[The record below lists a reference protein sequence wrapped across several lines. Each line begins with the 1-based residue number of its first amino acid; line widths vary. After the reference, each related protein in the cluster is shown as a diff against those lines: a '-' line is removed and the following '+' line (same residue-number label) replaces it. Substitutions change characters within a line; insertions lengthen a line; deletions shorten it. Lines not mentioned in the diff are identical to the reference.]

1 MNVAERVGRSATG
14 AVGVVRCLGHFRL
27 EDAGGNQLQFR
38 TRKARAILAVLA
50 MHGRPMSRDALAD
63 LLWSDRGETQARAS
77 LRQTIHELQ
86 HMRSCGYSLLAP
98 ARDDVSVA
106 RDALVTDLELI
117 RRAAAN
123 GDWPR
128 LLTLLESSDSGLL
141 SDLDG
146 LDGELD
152 DWLRGQRA
160 HEPAKT
166 LGAAIE
172 GAERCLAEAG
182 PRAAL
187 DLAGEILRLDPA
199 NEEATRLAM
208 VAAHQAGDS
217 VALHRHFTALRDR
230 LREDY
235 QAEPSAE
242 TLELL
247 AKLGNGHAAKAEL
260 LPEISG
266 GLRPTV
272 AAVPAQPPRRRY
284 QLIAFGTIALM
295 LVAAVAALTLLW
307 RDAGRAPGASGG
319 KVVVAVLP
327 FDQQPPDGSFLAAGV
342 REQTR
347 AALTRNPSIRVL
359 GPATIDAVA
368 ARNLTPADYRKRFG
382 VTHLLQGVVR
392 RSGAQLLISVSLTR
406 TSDGVAVWQDSF
418 RGRMGE
424 PFALQD
430 AIANGIEGRLRAQ
443 LAAGGGHRAE
453 EITTSPEVYALYSE
467 ARQLIEGRRYPGPE
481 RAEALLR
488 QAIKIDPNYAP
499 AWALLGESIYFNSH
513 GPVDDGSRRAEA
525 IAATQHALSL
535 APQLALAHATYA
547 LVQGEQ
553 SAESEAPLRRAVTLD
568 PSYSEA
574 WTWLGNS
581 LYGQSRVKEAKAAY
595 ERAVAIDPLL
605 YPAVGNLTA
614 MDIQLGDQA
623 ALNRLIQTITKA
635 GASPQT
641 VASLKVEQAYA
652 KGDFSRSIEL
662 LRAFPFEGGGRP
674 NPALWDGWFETL
686 TALGYSDKLH
696 GITGCPDWYAPLIS
710 GKALPPTT
718 FENKPVTPEEFWTSM
733 FFSAPASRAM
743 VQLGHSRDLVA
754 LYRAGFRDADDFISR
769 TSRYGMIGELVPN
782 LAVALRE
789 TGSQAESSYLL
800 SATSMRLEESLKR
813 GPRREAIGYL
823 AMIRATQGDSGRAL
837 ALLDLAVRRGWFPD
851 GRAAALDLAD
861 EPAFRSLRGE
871 PRFEALRKRL
881 LDHIARER
889 AELGPLKV

>member
-14 AVGVVRCLGHFRL
+14 AVGIVRCLGHFRL

-50 MHGRPMSRDALAD
+50 LHGRPMSRDALAD

-77 LRQTIHELQ
+77 LRQTIFELQ
-86 HMRSCGYSLLAP
+86 HLRSCGYSLLAP

-106 RDALVTDLELI
+106 RDVLVTDLELI

-128 LLTLLESSDSGLL
+128 LLTLLESSDCGLL
-141 SDLDG
+141 ADLDG
-146 LDGELD
+146 LDEELD

-166 LGAAIE
+166 LGAAVE

-187 DLAGEILRLDPA
+187 ELAGEILRLDPA

-217 VALHRHFTALRDR
+217 VALHRHFGALRGR

-235 QAEPSAE
+235 QAEPSDE

-247 AKLGNGHAAKAEL
+247 AKLGNGHAAKSAQPAAALAE
-260 LPEISG
+260 PIPPPDPVPSEP
-266 GLRPTV
+266 RAPRFRV
-272 AAVPAQPPRRRY
+272 AAMAA
-284 QLIAFGTIALM
+284 IAVML
-295 LVAAVAALTLLW
+295 LVAAVAAFFLW
-307 RDAGRAPGASGG
+307 RDAGQATAGAGE
-319 KVVVAVLP
+319 VVVAVLP
-327 FDQQPPDGSFLAAGV
+327 FEQQPPDDSFLAAGL

-368 ARNLTPADYRKRFG
+368 AAKLTPRDYLRRFG
-382 VTHLLQGVVR
+382 VTHLLTGVVR
-392 RSGAQLLISVSLTR
+392 RSGSQLLISVSLTR

-418 RGRMGE
+418 RGRMGA

-430 AIANGIEGRLRAQ
+430 AIASGIEGRLRAQ

-453 EITTSPEVYALYSE
+453 QIATSPEVYALYSE
-467 ARQLIEGRRYPGPE
+467 ARQLVAARLFPGPE

-488 QAIKIDPNYAP
+488 QAIRTDPNYAP
-499 AWALLGESIYFNSH
+499 AWALLGEAIYFNSQ
-513 GPVDDGSRRAEA
+513 GAIVDGSRRKEA
-525 IAATQHALSL
+525 LAAVQHALSL
-535 APQLALAHATYA
+535 APQLASAHATYA

-553 SAESEAPLRRAVTLD
+553 SAESEAQLRRAVTLD

-574 WTWLGNS
+574 WNWLGNS
-581 LYGQSRVKEAKAAY
+581 LLGQSRLKEAKAAY
-595 ERAVAIDPLL
+595 ERAIAIDPLL
-605 YPAVGNLTA
+605 SPAIGNLSA
-614 MDIQLGDQA
+614 VDIQLGDEA
-623 ALNRLIQTITKA
+623 GLDRLIETITRA
-635 GASPQT
+635 GASPQS
-641 VASLKVEQAYA
+641 VASLRVEQAYA
-652 KGDFSRSIEL
+652 SGDFSRSIEL
-662 LRAFPFEGGGRP
+662 LRTFPFEGGGRP

-710 GKALPPTT
+710 GKTLPPTT
-718 FENKPVTPEEFWTSM
+718 FDNKPVTAEEFWTSM

-743 VQLGHSRDLVA
+743 VRLGHSRDLVA
-754 LYRAGFRDADDFISR
+754 LYRAGFSDADDFISR
-769 TSRYGMIGELVPN
+769 TSRYGMLGELAPN
-782 LAVALRE
+782 LAIALQQ
-789 TGSQAESSYLL
+789 TGSRTEASYRL
-800 SATSMRLEESLKR
+800 SATAMRLDEVSKR
-813 GPRREAIGYL
+813 TPSAETTGYL
-823 AMIRATQGDSGRAL
+823 AMIRAAQGDSARAL
-837 ALLDLAVRRGWFPD
+837 PLLDLAVRRGWFPD
-851 GRAAALDLAD
+851 GRAAALDLAQ
-861 EPAFRSLRGE
+861 EPAFQSLRGD

-889 AELGPLKV
+889 AELGPLKA